1 MGAHYT
7 AGQFPVHKSR
17 PPPCPVSAPRFF
29 CPADLV
35 SGQLLTLPPEV
46 FAHAVRALRLDA
58 GASVTLFNGRG
69 GEFAA
74 TLATVGKSSAVAQVG
89 EYSQV
94 ERESPLDIWL
104 LQALVVGDKMDWLVQ
119 KAVELG
125 VSAILPWQAER
136 SVARLSGERVAKRQ
150 AHWEGVVISAC
161 EQCGRNRVP
170 AVHAPLS
177 LADAVKAAQGR
188 TLVQLTPESS
198 STPLPVSQPLALVV
212 GPEGGFTAA
221 EASLLGTAGAIALNL
236 GPRVLRTE
244 TAGAAAIAALQ
255 ARFGDLAFPV
265 QS

>member
-1 MGAHYT
+1 MT
-7 AGQFPVHKSR
+7 S
-17 PPPCPVSAPRFF
+17 PRFF
-29 CPADLV
+29 CPAELA
-35 SGQLLTLPPEV
+35 SGQSLTLPPEV
-46 FAHAVRALRLDA
+46 FAHAVRALRLEA
-58 GASVTLFNGRG
+58 GSAITLFNGKG

-74 TLATVGKSSAVAQVG
+74 TLTSVSKSSAMAQVG

-161 EQCGRNRVP
+161 EQCGRNRLP
-170 AVHAPLS
+170 PVHAPVS
-177 LADAVKAAQGR
+177 LAEAVREATAR
-188 TLVQLTPESS
+188 TLVHLTPESS
-198 STPLPVSQPLALVV
+198 LTALSVSKPLALVV

-221 EASLLGTAGAIALNL
+221 EASLLKTGGAVPLNL

-265 QS
+265 HG